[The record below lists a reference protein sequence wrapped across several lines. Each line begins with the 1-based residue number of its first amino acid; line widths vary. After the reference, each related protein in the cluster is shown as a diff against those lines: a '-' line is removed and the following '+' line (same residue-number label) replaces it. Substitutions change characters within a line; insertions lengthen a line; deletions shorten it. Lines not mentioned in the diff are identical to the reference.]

1 MRYGF
6 VFLVTLLFAACSTD
20 SEPQPGESKLAIPSP
35 PPEPPPPEPPVQEE
49 NLAEDEDAGLP
60 KDKGGQAGLFSSG
73 KPMLIDFKRDHC
85 LPCRLMTPWIASL
98 QKKYEKKAAVVRID
112 LDRKENAS
120 LAKYFKVITVPTQI
134 YLSSQGQIVMRN
146 AGIATEK
153 EMQKNLDR
161 LLGGTGGGKVS
172 Y

>member
-6 VFLVTLLFAACSTD
+6 VFLIIFVSAACSDD
-20 SEPQPGESKLAIPSP
+20 SKPKVGVPNQVVPSHAPQPP
-35 PPEPPPPEPPVQEE
+35 PQEQE
-49 NLAEDEDAGLP
+49 IEEQEDAGRP
-60 KDKGGQAGLFSSG
+60 KDTGEKAGLFSSG